1 MHVDFILTV
10 TQPQNKATLNN
21 RYITKSVDGGT
32 KAAPTCHYTGY
43 AGCAI
48 TTGIPVNF
56 DTAHGRSGPEVG
68 SAKCIEAYG
77 SEGVSR
83 PSRILG
89 KPEQNI
95 ISPTHVLRPKQ
106 NFYSLTI
113 CTLDQYL
120 PNGSEK
126 SGLLS

>member
-1 MHVDFILTV
+1 MIL
-10 TQPQNKATLNN
+10 KKTLGSLERNLWVK
-21 RYITKSVDGGT
+21 YSL
-32 KAAPTCHYTGY
+32 Y
-43 AGCAI
+43 AGWAV
-48 TTGIPVNF
+48 TAAIPVKF
-56 DTAHGRSGPEVG
+56 GTAHGRSGPEVG

-77 SEGVSR
+77 SGGVSR

-126 SGLLS
+126 SGLIS